1 MKLYFTLLIIGFSVS
16 IKAQDVVRTNTELV
30 QTAVTVVDKKGHFVE
45 GLQREG
51 AELLRRRVPEGL
63 EPYWERSHCDGPTAH
78 VV

>member
-45 GLQREG
+45 GLQREQF
-51 AELLRRRVPEGL
+51 E
-63 EPYWERSHCDGPTAH
+63 
-78 VV
+78 